1 VPLHVVGPGGG
12 IAAPGSARR
21 FLVMDQ
27 WMVNGA
33 EAATSYGVVSFLFN
47 WMT

>member
-1 VPLHVVGPGGG
+1 VPLHVVVPGRG
-12 IAAPGSARR
+12 IAAPGLARR
-21 FLVMDQ
+21 FPVMDQ

-33 EAATSYGVVSFLFN
+33 DAATSYGVVSFLFS